1 VSLLVKFKLAIIANQ
16 DFENVFENVIKR
28 SGYKNAQLGGYHC
41 AFLSSDNS
49 INDNLAI
56 IKKLNI
62 KNVVEVSESLTNNKN
77 LINEE
82 GFEYIGFCVKNNEEN
97 CYIKSMLNCYI
108 NEKNKKADNKKLSL
122 REKEVLNLIAK
133 GYSNKEIANIL
144 FLSEKTV
151 KNHTSNI
158 FKKINV
164 TDRTNAAIYALNN
177 LV

>member
-1 VSLLVKFKLAIIANQ
+1 MQYLVF
-16 DFENVFENVIKR
+16 
-28 SGYKNAQLGGYHC
+28 
-41 AFLSSDNS
+41 SDSHGNPM
-49 INDNLAI
+49 
-56 IKKLNI
+56 NI
-62 KNVVEVSESLTNNKN
+62 KNVIEVSDSLANNKN

-82 GFEYIGFCVKNNEEN
+82 GFEYIGFCVKSNEEN
-97 CYIKSMLNCYI
+97 FYIKSMLNCYI
-108 NEKNKKADNKKLSL
+108 SEKNKKADNKKLSL

-133 GYSNKEIANIL
+133 GYSNKEIAKIL

>member
-1 VSLLVKFKLAIIANQ
+1 MVKFKLAIIANS
-16 DFENVFENVIKR
+16 DFENVFENIIKKN
-28 SGYKNAQLGGYHC
+28 GYKNAQLCGNNC
-41 AFLSSDNS
+41 AFLSSKNS
-49 INDNLAI
+49 IKTNLEI

-62 KNVVEVSESLTNNKN
+62 KNVVEISDSLVNNEA

-82 GFEYIGFCVKNNEEN
+82 GFEYLGFCIKGSDEN
-97 CYIKSMLNCYI
+97 TYIKSMLNCYI
-108 NEKNKKADNKKLSL
+108 NEKSKKTDDKKLSL

-133 GYSNKEIANIL
+133 GYSNKDIARIL

-164 TDRTNAAIYALNN
+164 TDRTKAAIYALNN